1 MTISNPTLTITFYT
15 STPETV
21 TVSSCD
27 IIRHSFTF
35 KEQILNGLSPSSNS
49 VSFKLHRDAEV
60 ISKILSYQVDARA
73 VLSDGNTTLFTGYLS
88 DNYTWMVNTTGESEL
103 EIVIEDVG
111 TKLLGKAFLTSDSP
125 SVYYLAGKVY
135 SGNNS
140 ILTQICIRAGISI
153 AANQDLISTEIAA
166 NIDKNIT
173 CKELLGNILLESG
186 YTYYFNNLGA
196 LCLYKI
202 DCTSINNV
210 PVIDKN
216 QLYEVNK
223 NAITLTK
230 RIKQYKQVNVSYDEY
245 ETRNNALVYKDI
257 SGQDSTHP
265 DCNITIKPNAYYPV
279 QLRDV
284 ATVNAMKALGTAD
297 VDLNS
302 YVRVTGTNKVYQ
314 VVELGTP
321 GAAYDGTTYSF
332 VESSVSEVSFVEAK
346 DLDSGKEIISISNV
360 SGTVNY
366 TGSVSYAISQR
377 GSKNISVV
385 LHNTGNSDA
394 NITKLQATATIV
406 DLKAK
411 CIVVAG
417 EAASSNESDNVYST
431 HASYIHNREYASL
444 YANLIS
450 NYYKYCNYTY
460 QFNATVDYDL
470 GSIVNVVDN
479 IFSGLTVNLLLTA
492 KNYSDKSSVIKYT
505 GVAVSPFDLSADTN
519 SEQTLTPV
527 TPASIGPEGPAG
539 ESITTTFE
547 YAMTTSSSVTPSTWY
562 ETRPSGWQTGYCYWY
577 REKFEDESGNVTYSS
592 PVIDVAYN
600 SMMEGLVI
608 FEVKANPSS
617 FKRNLRTTNDQ
628 TITINVKKDYIPGN
642 CTITATTED
651 SVSIPVTTVIANE
664 KYTITVN
671 DVNDFDKITITG
683 TISGIDPQEVVL
695 NVVDET
701 DYNKNFGSVTAL
713 PSETTINGDYF
724 FAETTFGDC
733 QAGFPYVKEGG
744 SWTQLVGTSP
754 DNAQRLIGV
763 MGTVLNDEQTP
774 ASLSA
779 IYGWFKNLA
788 AQSAVINSLFSE
800 AITILNNGYIKSANF
815 SEVDGFVS
823 QGFKLNAS
831 GLGQFGEGTQLGNV
845 DIRINDTVSGTP
857 VQLLTTSKYAEGAT
871 YSIPAKSR
879 WNTSDFFTNAN
890 RWGYCQSPYTDTP
903 NITYN
908 GSNYYRVR
916 TGSYDSSIE
925 FKPGETSDYVLKFD
939 KACTVTLKF
948 NGRVGGIGRY
958 LANLIIDGN
967 NYSFYIRDFD
977 DSRTTV
983 TYTKTVAAGGTITV
997 NTRNFPYK
1005 PNNTG
1010 TENDGVRLLG
1020 STNMTISGS
1029 SAVICNKR
1037 VMGYSSSSSQ
1047 TLPTAGTF
1055 NFTVFPQNTFI
1066 QNSFSFTHTYSG
1078 GGTVYSSDF
1087 INYTNVS
1094 PLASIQE
1101 GNYTC
1106 INSSVGGYTITALSR
1121 SGSTIYLYT
1130 SDGNTLEYILTPDTS
1145 TFATSGWYNT
1155 SGSITLVGSQS
1166 SLITYNI
1173 NASNSSADIGAV
1185 QPYNNIHANNFYGTH
1200 RGYVN
1205 GNASSAYSGGYKV
1218 WGAVFN

>member
-1 MTISNPTLTITFYT
+1 MRLAQPSLTVTFYKA
-15 STPETV
+15 TPETV
-21 TVSSCD
+21 TVTDSD
-27 IIRHSFTF
+27 LIRDSFSF
-35 KEQILNGLSPSSNS
+35 KEQLLNGLSASSNQ
-49 VSFKLHRDAEV
+49 VNFKLHKDASI
-60 ISKILSYQVDARA
+60 ISKILSYQVDAKA
-73 VLSDGNTTLFTGYLS
+73 VLKDGNTTLFTGYLS
-88 DNYTWMVNTTGESEL
+88 DNYSWRVNTAGESEL
-103 EIVIEDVG
+103 EVTIEDVG
-111 TKLLGKAFLTSDSP
+111 TKLLGKAFLASNAP
-125 SVYYLAGKVY
+125 SVYNLKGKIY
-135 SGNNS
+135 SGENS
-140 ILTQICIRAGISI
+140 ILSQICIRAGITI
-153 AANQDLISTEIAA
+153 ASSQPTITTEICA

-173 CKELLGNILLESG
+173 CKELLGDILLEAG
-186 YTYYFNNLGA
+186 YTYYFNNNGQ

-202 DCTSINNV
+202 DCTSVSGI
-210 PVIDKN
+210 PVVDKAS
-216 QLYEVNK
+216 LYAVGK

-230 RIKQYKQVNVSYDEY
+230 KVKQYKQVNVTFDEY
-245 ETRNNALVYKDI
+245 ETRNNVLIYKDI
-257 SGQDSTHP
+257 SGQDTSHP
-265 DCNITIKPNAYYPV
+265 DCNITLRPNQYYPV
-279 QLRDV
+279 NLLDV
-284 ATVNAMKALGTAD
+284 ASVSAMQALSTSD
-297 VDLNS
+297 VELGS
-302 YVRVTGTNKVYQ
+302 YVRVTSNNKTYTVVTKGTAGADVQ
-314 VVELGTP
+314 GTYFDFVLTP
-321 GAAYDGTTYSF
+321 VSEISF
-332 VESSVSEVSFVEAK
+332 VDAT
-346 DLDSGKEIISISNV
+346 DIDNGKEIIYIENV
-360 SGTVNY
+360 IGEVVK
-366 TGSVSYAISQR
+366 TGSVSYIISKH
-377 GSKNISVV
+377 GAKDLSVV
-385 LHNTGNSDA
+385 LHNTGNTNASV
-394 NITKLQATATIV
+394 TKLQAKATIT
-406 DLKAK
+406 DIKAK
-411 CIVVAG
+411 CILIAG
-417 EAASSNESDNVYST
+417 EGSGTASENVYST
-431 HASYIHNREYASL
+431 EARYIHSRKDVQN
-444 YANLIS
+444 YANLIAD
-450 NYYKYCNYTY
+450 YYKYCNYSY
-460 QFNATVDYDL
+460 QFYAKTDL
-470 GSIVNVVDN
+470 AVGTIVNVVDN
-479 IFSGLTVNLLLTA
+479 LFSGLTVNILITSRS
-492 KNYSDKSSVIKYT
+492 YTDKSNIFQYN
-505 GVAVSPFDLSADTN
+505 GVAISPFDLSADTN

-527 TPASIGPEGPAG
+527 TPSTRGPEGPAG

-592 PVIDVAYN
+592 PVVDVAYN

-642 CTITATTED
+642 CTITARTED

-683 TISGIDPQEVVL
+683 TISGIDPQEVIL

-701 DYNKNFGSVTAL
+701 EYNKNFGSVTAL

-724 FAETTFGDC
+724 FAETSFGDC

-754 DNAQRLIGV
+754 DNAQRLLGV

-779 IYGWFKNLA
+779 VYGWFQNLA
-788 AQSAVINSLFSE
+788 AQSAVIQSLFSK
-800 AITILNNGYIKSANF
+800 AITILNPGYIKSNNF
-815 SEVDGFVS
+815 AETDGFVT
-823 QGFKLNAS
+823 QGFKLNSS

-890 RWGYCQSPYTDTP
+890 HWGYCQSPLTDTP
-903 NITYN
+903 NIIYN

-916 TGSYDSSIE
+916 TGAYDSSIN

-948 NGRVGGIGRY
+948 NGRVNGIGRY

-1037 VMGYSSSSSQ
+1037 VLGYSSSSSQ

-1066 QNSFSFTHTYSG
+1066 QNNFSFTHTYSG

-1106 INSSVGGYTITALSR
+1106 INSSVGGYTIAALSR

-1130 SDGNTLEYILTPDTS
+1130 SNGNTIEYLLTPDTS
-1145 TFATSGWYNT
+1145 VFATSGWYNT